1 MTTTPS
7 GKPFPWRLRL
17 FHEGFAGIR
26 AEWAGRTFRF
36 DPFESVEEDDQVV
49 LTWHQPEHSDVLIE
63 ALKSGSRVRVLA
75 DGALHP
81 WLQDAGSPQLTAPG
95 GYVDKEVLVEA
106 MPYTPRQINENLAKA
121 SAALMNPSQAARHFL
136 NRSRQPESEP
146 QVIQLT
152 FPDGGRL
159 LHLGCSLHRSTDAE
173 WLRRAQEHFGGA
185 DWIVVGMEPGEE
197 AAVSEMI
204 TAFEG
209 KFVHITDLVNEKR
222 AQLGL
227 PVNILTLPVDALRDA
242 GVEAFPFVSGAG
254 YRYE

>member
-17 FHEGFAGIR
+17 FHEGFASIR

-36 DPFESVEEDDQVV
+36 DPVQAPEEEDQVV
-49 LTWHQPEHSDVLIE
+49 LTWHQPEHTQGVLSG
-63 ALKSGSRVRVLA
+63 LKGGTRVRVLA
-75 DGALHP
+75 AAGLHP
-81 WLQDAGSPQLTAPG
+81 WLQENGEPQLSAPG

-106 MPYTPRQINENLAKA
+106 MAYVPRQVSEGLAKA
-121 SAALMNPSQAARHFL
+121 SAALLNPTQAARQLLH
-136 NRSRQPESEP
+136 RARQPESEP

-159 LHLGCSLHRSTDAE
+159 LHLGCALHRGTDAE

-185 DWIVVGMEPGEE
+185 DWIIVGMEPGEE
-197 AAVSEMI
+197 DAVSEMI

-222 AQLGL
+222 AELGL
-227 PVNILTLPVDALRDA
+227 PTNILTLPVDALRDA